1 MHKFMMYKYNNFTVE
16 DLVWDLNFR
25 QWVLSPTRE
34 SEAAWTD
41 WMENNVDHKKKVEE
55 ARQIVLSLKVVES
68 PLRDEEV
75 REIVKKTV
83 SRLNQ
88 PGLVHDFEKPFK
100 AFYQKTWFRVAA
112 SVTILLVAAWLFRA
126 NINLDDPK
134 TLTTTVEDFPEPK
147 HNFIKNVN
155 KTTKPMTVELADKST
170 VVLAPGSYI
179 QYEAKFLKDKRE
191 VFLVGEA
198 FFDVAKDPTKPFFVY
213 ANELVTKVL
222 GTSFTIKAL
231 ESSREVT
238 VEVKS
243 GRVSVFAKSDPN
255 AAQKAGNKVLG
266 GLVLLPNQKMI
277 FKRDEVRMVK
287 TLVEKPQI
295 ILPKGQI
302 PQFLFEDTPVVE
314 VFKTLEK
321 AYGVEILYDAN
332 LLKDCPLTATLDDQ
346 PLNDKLMIICKA
358 IEATYEI
365 VDGQIVIHG
374 EGCKN

>member
-1 MHKFMMYKYNNFTVE
+1 MMYKYNNFTVE

-34 SEAAWTD
+34 SEAAWTE
-41 WMENNVDHKKKVEE
+41 WMENNVGRKKMVDE

-68 PLRDEEV
+68 PLRDEDV
-75 REIVKKTV
+75 REIVQNTV

-88 PGLVHDFEKPFK
+88 PISLHDIEKPLT

-112 SVTILLVAAWLFRA
+112 SVSILLVVGWLFRS
-126 NINLDDPK
+126 NL
-134 TLTTTVEDFPEPK
+134 TMNETEVVSTTVEVFPEPK
-147 HNFIKNVN
+147 HTFVKKVN
-155 KTTKPMTVELADKST
+155 ETSVAMTVELADKST
-170 VVLAPGSYI
+170 VVLSPGSYI
-179 QYEAKFLKDKRE
+179 QYEADFLADKRE

-198 FFDVAKDPTKPFFVY
+198 FFDVAKNPEKPFLVY

-255 AAQKAGNKVLG
+255 AAQKVGNKGLE

-295 ILPKGQI
+295 ILPKDQI
-302 PQFLFEDTPVVE
+302 PLFLFEDTPVVE

-321 AYGVEILYDAN
+321 AYGVEIVYDAA

-365 VDGQIVIHG
+365 VDGQIIIHG
-374 EGCKN
+374 DGCKN

>member
-1 MHKFMMYKYNNFTVE
+1 MMIKYNNFTVE

-25 QWVLSPTRE
+25 QWVLSPTLE

-41 WMENNVDHKKKVEE
+41 WMEHNVDHKKKVDQ

-68 PLRDEEV
+68 PLQDEEI
-75 REIVKKTV
+75 RQIVNKSV

-88 PGLVHDFEKPFK
+88 PVLEHDNETPLQ
-100 AFYQKTWFRVAA
+100 AFYQKTWFRIAA
-112 SVTILLVAAWLFRA
+112 SVTILLVAGWLFRS
-126 NINLDDPK
+126 NTNLEESR
-134 TLTTTVEDFPEPK
+134 TLIAAGEVFTEPK
-147 HNFIKNVN
+147 HTFVKKVN
-155 KTTKPMTVELADKST
+155 ETTEPMTVELADKST
-170 VVLAPGSYI
+170 VVLASGSYI
-179 QYEAKFLKDKRE
+179 QYEANFQADKRE

-198 FFDVAKDPTKPFFVY
+198 FFDVAKNPVKPFFVY
-213 ANELVTKVL
+213 TNELVTKVL

-243 GRVSVFAKSDPN
+243 GRVSVFTKSDPH
-255 AAQKAGNKVLG
+255 AAQKAGNKGLA

-295 ILPKGQI
+295 ILPKDQI
-302 PQFLFEDTPVVE
+302 PLFLFEDTPVVE
-314 VFKTLEK
+314 VLKTLEK
-321 AYGVEILYDAN
+321 AYGVEIVYDAA
-332 LLKDCPLTATLDDQ
+332 LLKDCPLTATLNDQ
-346 PLNDKLMIICKA
+346 PLNDKLMIICRA

-365 VDGQIVIHG
+365 VDGQIIIHG
-374 EGCKN
+374 DGC